1 MIKKLR
7 GENTM
12 SDKTKKNLIK
22 KKKILS
28 AYATNA
34 VTSTNIE
41 KQVSQSDTVIDA
53 KKWVDENHL

>member
-1 MIKKLR
+1 
-7 GENTM
+7 M